1 MHGDD
6 RHHDLARDDE
16 CQSADGHFARQI
28 DRLATGD
35 LREADRTALLTWL
48 DAEPARWR
56 RCGLAFLEAQTIGES
71 LAEWDEAANGNLER
85 CEKIDGSPVRVGV
98 TVERPSKNVASSA
111 GGSTRGKNRARW
123 AVAAAAVTMAAFLLG
138 WTAGNVSR
146 HIDIANT
153 NSGTAPQPIA
163 IDSHSHADKPG
174 IAAPS
179 GDATQSL
186 ATTSRK
192 FDGIPVVRIR
202 LGDGPDAREI
212 VLPIVEKQ
220 DLADAPSLAADVVP
234 EYVRALWERQ
244 GYQVVEDRHEVPLQ
258 FADGRTVFMPVNRV
272 TLKYVGLPSI

>member
-1 MHGDD
+1 
-6 RHHDLARDDE
+6 
-16 CQSADGHFARQI
+16 
-28 DRLATGD
+28 
-35 LREADRTALLTWL
+35 
-48 DAEPARWR
+48 
-56 RCGLAFLEAQTIGES
+56 
-71 LAEWDEAANGNLER
+71 
-85 CEKIDGSPVRVGV
+85 
-98 TVERPSKNVASSA
+98 
-111 GGSTRGKNRARW
+111 
-123 AVAAAAVTMAAFLLG
+123 
-138 WTAGNVSR
+138 
-146 HIDIANT
+146 
-153 NSGTAPQPIA
+153 
-163 IDSHSHADKPG
+163 
-174 IAAPS
+174 
-179 GDATQSL
+179 L